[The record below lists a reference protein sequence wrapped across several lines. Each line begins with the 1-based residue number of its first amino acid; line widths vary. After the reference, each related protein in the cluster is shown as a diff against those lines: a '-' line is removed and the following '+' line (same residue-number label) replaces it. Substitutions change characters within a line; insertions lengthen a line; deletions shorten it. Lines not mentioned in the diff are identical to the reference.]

1 MNTPRGYHRVSIVFH
16 PASGHGRGLSRAR
29 ALHATLQD
37 AERNPQLVDTSQV
50 PRSELPSRLRGSDAV
65 VIVGGDGL
73 VHSCLPALIDL
84 GIPMGILPAGSGND
98 AWRMGRASSVRSTRE
113 AILGFLAGHGR
124 IRTSDVL
131 EVSFAN
137 EPQRTRFVLG
147 AVSCGFE
154 AQVNEAANALPRW
167 LGATRYGLA
176 LLLCL
181 PRIKPRQLSISADGF
196 SFHGGVYLASLANIR
211 TLGGGIGLFPAARDD
226 DGRMDAMIVTAAPL
240 YRVLP
245 RIVQILTGREHRYR
259 RAGVFSAARVEFAG
273 TSYGDGEQLGTGDF
287 RVTVRPGCLSLMDV
301 SAGIR

>member
-1 MNTPRGYHRVSIVFH
+1 MT
-16 PASGHGRGLSRAR
+16 
-29 ALHATLQD
+29 
-37 AERNPQLVDTSQV
+37 
-50 PRSELPSRLRGSDAV
+50 
-65 VIVGGDGL
+65 L

-167 LGATRYGLA
+167 LGATRYGLG

-181 PRIKPRQLSISADGF
+181 PRIKPRQLSISATG
-196 SFHGGVYLASLANIR
+196 SPSTAECTWPAWPTSAPWAAASVC
-211 TLGGGIGLFPAARDD
+211 FPQPGTMTGAWTHDSHRRPAVP
-226 DGRMDAMIVTAAPL
+226 GAAPD
-240 YRVLP
+240 
-245 RIVQILTGREHRYR
+245 
-259 RAGVFSAARVEFAG
+259 RADPHWA
-273 TSYGDGEQLGTGDF
+273 
-287 RVTVRPGCLSLMDV
+287 
-301 SAGIR
+301 